1 MYLVPLQTFILY
13 PELEEKPLNVGKAL
27 STLALFNILTLPM
40 ALFTYFCTTFI
51 TANVS
56 IKRLMHYLLA
66 EDTEG
71 LADKNKTLTHSIGID
86 TTDVGESTGTEV
98 GWVLT
103 ILYKGK
109 HSPPFL
115 FWPLLPT
122 WSMGKLNLGN
132 FLFLKWNT
140 TILDKII
147 WRCKRA
153 KKTHHYSVLSVLCT
167 SE

>member
-56 IKRLMHYLLA
+56 IKRLMHFLLA

-86 TTDVGESTGTEV
+86 TTDVGDSTGTEV
-98 GWVLT
+98 GRVLT

-109 HSPPFL
+109 HLPPFL
-115 FWPLLPT
+115 FWPLLPPMVYEQT
-122 WSMGKLNLGN
+122 LNLGK
-132 FLFLKWNT
+132 FLFLK
-140 TILDKII
+140 
-147 WRCKRA
+147 
-153 KKTHHYSVLSVLCT
+153 
-167 SE
+167 